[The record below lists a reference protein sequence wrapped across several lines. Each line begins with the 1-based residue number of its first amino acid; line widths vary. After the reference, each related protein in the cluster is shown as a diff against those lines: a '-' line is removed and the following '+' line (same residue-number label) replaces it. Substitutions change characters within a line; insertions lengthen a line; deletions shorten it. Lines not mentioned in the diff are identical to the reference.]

1 MSSITR
7 EARPVDIRW
16 ALARKTQL
24 ALVFLG
30 ALVALVVVLPVSAT
44 LAAVSPP
51 TPAPNDGPVFSIGG
65 RLVNDGDPVGGVT
78 ITVTGDQ
85 DFEEQTQSGND
96 GRWEITGV
104 SLGEYLVELDE
115 STLPD
120 GIALRDSDA
129 NPNPATV
136 TVASTSSTTTYSF
149 RLGERAGSAANALDT
164 FVVRLVAGL
173 LYGLLIA
180 LAAVGLSL
188 IFGTTGLNNFAHG
201 EMVTFGAVS
210 AWFLSS
216 VINLPFLLA
225 AAIAIILTA
234 GVGWLQDS
242 VLWKPLR
249 RRGLNLVSMMI
260 VSIGLGIAARYFVQL
275 IYGSRTQTLPVSQ
288 TDNFTIG
295 PVTMATSSYLTML
308 ISIVV
313 LVGVALFLSRTRL
326 GKATRAVSDNP
337 PLSAASGIDVDRV
350 IRFVW
355 VFGGALA
362 GLAGI
367 LLGIYRGVSW
377 DMGFQLLL
385 LLFAAVTLGGLGTAY
400 GALIGSLVIGLFV
413 ELSTLVIP
421 ADLRNAGA
429 LVILILVLLIRP
441 QGILG
446 RKSRIG

>member
-1 MSSITR
+1 MHTR
-7 EARPVDIRW
+7 R
-16 ALARKTQL
+16 ALPHSALLLL
-24 ALVFLG
+24 AFLA
-30 ALVALVVVLPVSAT
+30 ALVALLTLVPAT
-44 LAAVSPP
+44 SSLAVT
-51 TPAPNDGPVFSIGG
+51 TPEPNTGPVFSIAG
-65 RLVNDGDPVGGVT
+65 RLINDGDPVAGVT
-78 ITVTGDQ
+78 ITVRGADA
-85 DFEEQTQSGND
+85 FEEEIETSDD
-96 GRWEITGV
+96 GRWEV
-104 SLGEYLVELDE
+104 EVPAVGEYEVELDE

-120 GIALRDSDA
+120 GVALRDSDA

-136 TVASTSSTTTYSF
+136 SVASTSSTTTYSF
-149 RLGERAGSAANALDT
+149 RLGERTSSAANLLDT
-164 FVVRLVAGL
+164 VIVRLVAGL

-201 EMVTFGAVS
+201 EMVTFGAVT
-210 AWFLSS
+210 AWFLSQ
-216 VINLPFLLA
+216 VVNLPFLLA
-225 AAIAIILTA
+225 AALAIVLTA
-234 GVGWLQDS
+234 GVGWLQDAAI
-242 VLWKPLR
+242 WKPLR

-260 VSIGLGIAARYFVQL
+260 VSIGLGIAARYTVQL
-275 IYGSRTQTLPVSQ
+275 IYGGRTQTLPVSQ
-288 TDNFTIG
+288 TDNFTVG

-326 GKATRAVSDNP
+326 GKATRAVSDNSA
-337 PLSAASGIDVDRV
+337 LAAASGIDVDRV

-355 VFGGALA
+355 IAGGALA

-367 LLGIYRGVSW
+367 LLGIYRGASW

-400 GALIGSLVIGLFV
+400 GALIGSLIIGMFV

-429 LVILILVLLIRP
+429 LVILILVLLVRP
-441 QGILG
+441 QGVLG

>member
-1 MSSITR
+1 MHTR
-7 EARPVDIRW
+7 SALPHSARLLLAFLA
-16 ALARKTQL
+16 ALI
-24 ALVFLG
+24 ALL
-30 ALVALVVVLPVSAT
+30 T
-44 LAAVSPP
+44 LAPATSSVAVA
-51 TPAPNDGPVFSIGG
+51 TPEPNTGPVFSIAG
-65 RLVNDGDPVGGVT
+65 RLVDNGNPVAGVS
-78 ITVTGDQ
+78 ITVTGADA
-85 DFEEQTQSGND
+85 FEEESETSDD
-96 GRWEITGV
+96 GRWEVEVPTV
-104 SLGEYLVELDE
+104 GEYEVELDE

-120 GIALRDSDA
+120 GVALRDSDA

-136 TVASTSSTTTYSF
+136 SVASTSSTTTYSF
-149 RLGERAGSAANALDT
+149 RLGERTSSAANLLDT
-164 FVVRLVAGL
+164 VIVRLVAGL

-201 EMVTFGAVS
+201 EMVTFGAVT
-210 AWFLSS
+210 AWFLSQ
-216 VINLPFLLA
+216 VVNLPFLLA
-225 AAIAIILTA
+225 ATLAIVLTA
-234 GVGWLQDS
+234 GVGWLQDAAI
-242 VLWKPLR
+242 WKPLR

-260 VSIGLGIAARYFVQL
+260 VSIGLGIAARYTVQL
-275 IYGSRTQTLPVSQ
+275 IYGGRTQTLPVSQ

-308 ISIVV
+308 ISVVV

-326 GKATRAVSDNP
+326 GKATRAVSDNSA
-337 PLSAASGIDVDRV
+337 LAAASGIDVDRV

-355 VFGGALA
+355 IAGGALA

-367 LLGIYRGVSW
+367 LLGIYRGASW

-400 GALIGSLVIGLFV
+400 GALIGSLIIGMFV

-429 LVILILVLLIRP
+429 LVILILVLLVRP
-441 QGILG
+441 QGVLG